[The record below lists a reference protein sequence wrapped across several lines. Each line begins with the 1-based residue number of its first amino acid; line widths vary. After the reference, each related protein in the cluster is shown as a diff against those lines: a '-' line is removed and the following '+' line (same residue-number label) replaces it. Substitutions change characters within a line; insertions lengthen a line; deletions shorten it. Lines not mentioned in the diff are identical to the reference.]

1 MCAAELKERHG
12 MASKLCWHICVCV
25 SLCLCVRERVRERER
40 ESLCVSVCNATQ
52 RKEMLDTVAKE
63 SHYIKQDF
71 PGAKWPDSELPKKF
85 LQIPESAEVCV
96 CVCMF

>member
-1 MCAAELKERHG
+1 M
-12 MASKLCWHICVCV
+12 
-25 SLCLCVRERVRERER
+25 RERVRERER

-96 CVCMF
+96 CVWVCVCVCVCMRMAFVFVCV